1 MEILDFFFNLFL
13 ISHAFSVKKKNPE
26 AAILNNHFL
35 KYGLICEQ

>member
-1 MEILDFFFNLFL
+1 MEILDFFFYLFL
-13 ISHAFSVKKKNPE
+13 ISHAISVKKNPE